1 VSRTVQTGPRT
12 WGIEYAPEE
21 LERIRK
27 YRLRLR
33 LKMARERMHQAIDR
47 YLELK
52 LEAQRDREASERGER
67 VN

>member
-1 VSRTVQTGPRT
+1 VQTGPRT
-12 WGIEYAPEE
+12 WAIEYTPEE

-27 YRLRLR
+27 WRLSLR
-33 LKMARERMHQAIDR
+33 LKLAREAMHRAIER

-52 LEAQRDREASERGER
+52 LEAQREREASESGER